1 MHLSSSSRAF
11 NNISAS
17 FCCQTRPT
25 TCNNKVTLKLEL
37 RITAASR
44 IAHSRRRFPLCNFS
58 FSNHNNS
65 ILSSLPPIACCVI
78 YFSLIPTAS
87 NAILPRT
94 PIDNFSSICF
104 IRKSIL
110 IPVIHS
116 DSVCLPSNPYVIIE
130 QADKSNAGSQRILE
144 PWQ

>member
-1 MHLSSSSRAF
+1 MHLPSSSRAF